1 MFRGLLAGAVIFCV
15 APTAWAGV
23 EEGWRAY
30 LRGDHT
36 AAVAELR
43 PLAEAGDAQAQYY
56 MGALSEHGAGVP
68 ADYRAAAAWYEKAAG
83 QGLAAAQFNLGLFYY
98 HGAGAGAVAQ
108 DVDRAAKLLLP
119 AAKAGNA
126 MAQHLV
132 GRMYNEGRGLPR
144 DSAEAMKWTRRAAD
158 RGIPG
163 AQFALG
169 LSVGGRRHMVSER
182 IAAYAWMLLA
192 ARAGHPGARQN
203 LESLGRDLTDPDI
216 VQATAYADAWR
227 PAE

>member
-1 MFRGLLAGAVIFCV
+1 MFRGLFVCALILCLA
-15 APTAWAGV
+15 PPAWAGV

-30 LRGDHT
+30 LRGDHS

-56 MGALSEHGAGVP
+56 MGTLSEHGAGVP
-68 ADYRAAAAWYEKAAG
+68 TDYRAAAAWYEKAAG
-83 QGLAAAQFNLGLFYY
+83 QGLAAAQFNLGLLYY
-98 HGAGAGAVAQ
+98 HGAGAGTVAQ
-108 DVDRAAKLLLP
+108 DIDRAAKLLLP

-132 GRMYNEGRGLPR
+132 GRMYNEGRGLAR
-144 DSAEAMKWTRRAAD
+144 DPAEALKWTRRAAD
-158 RGIPG
+158 RGVPG
-163 AQFALG
+163 AQFDLG
-169 LSVGGRRHMVSER
+169 LSVAGRRHTVSER

-192 ARAGHPGARQN
+192 ARAGHPGAREN
-203 LESLGRDLTDPDI
+203 LESLGRDLTHPDI
-216 VQATAYADAWR
+216 LRATAYADAWR